1 MTTRADRIETLIKQR
16 IEQNRYER
24 IDIPLQAGSHFRPLQ
39 AGFHFRP
46 LQLGVTG
53 LAIGRDYQR
62 QKWSVGELLS
72 YYDRQFVQNAYLVL
86 LKRDADVGGLT
97 GRLHKLHSGEM
108 SRVELLFRLRYGP
121 EGKQHGTQVKG
132 LLRAFA
138 IERVCRFP
146 VIGVIPRYL
155 RALLYLPRMQR
166 DLGQIRG
173 LIAMQKN
180 EMDDRNQA
188 MTDFQNEHFANII
201 RHLNR

>member
-1 MTTRADRIETLIKQR
+1 MTTRADRIETLVKQR

-24 IDIPLQAGSHFRPLQ
+24 SDIPRLAGSR
-39 AGFHFRP
+39 FRP
-46 LQLGVTG
+46 LQLAGAG

-72 YYDRQFVQNAYLVL
+72 YYDRQFVQHAYLVL
-86 LKRDADVGGLT
+86 LKRDADVEGLT
-97 GRLHKLHSGEM
+97 GRLQKLHSGEM

-138 IERVCRFP
+138 IERVCRIP

-166 DLGQIRG
+166 DIEQLRG

-180 EMDDRNQA
+180 EMDDKSRA
-188 MTDFQNEHFANII
+188 IADFQNEHFANLI